1 MVRNQIRQQQ
11 FSEINDQIRQRQEEL
26 NRLYEEVIADELGM
40 LIKKLREEFDKLDRS
55 QVHDMLNMIEF
66 ELQNIENQMDRALEL
81 FRQLEFE
88 KLLQQSID
96 LPGKA
101 K

>member
-1 MVRNQIRQQQ
+1 M
-11 FSEINDQIRQRQEEL
+11 
-26 NRLYEEVIADELGM
+26 YEEVIADELGM

-81 FRQLEFE
+81 FRQLELE

-96 LPGKA
+96 LLGKA

>member
-81 FRQLEFE
+81 FRQLELE

-96 LPGKA
+96 LLGKA